1 MQTRRKI
8 VKSIGAAALLPAVDG
23 LRDQDRPSRKAC
35 KTVRLADQNGS
46 EVDYAAVWVA
56 ELKGYFEEEGIKI
69 ERKTYAN
76 GPSALLDINNLD
88 AVMAAIVPF
97 MQYVGARRRRAHR
110 HVGHQGQC
118 ADHRQEAVQVGQGSR
133 RQEGRNARH
142 RHDPRRRARLHPAV
156 EGIKY
161 EHVPAKITD
170 VAIMIQKGEVE
181 AFIGWEP
188 ASAAAV
194 AQAPDLLHYIQRLP
208 PIANSESL
216 QLAFTP
222 AYVKSNP
229 ETVEK
234 FVRATLRGI
243 EWIKANGKQKT
254 AELIAKKMNDPKSY
268 AVNLDALGSVDLTQP
283 RLDMPSTRSGS
294 RPSPSRARSPR
305 SSSRTWT
312 AGSAS
317 TSTTRSSTRP
327 RHRSRRS
334 RPRSAGRGRSIG
346 RARPASGTCGDQ
358 MRDVA
363 SRRHHAA
370 RCPPVPV
377 GDPHDDGAHAA
388 DCRATWT
395 ASASSASISPA
406 PSSSTSACAISR
418 RTPGSACG

>member
-1 MQTRRKI
+1 MHTRRKAMQT
-8 VKSIGAAALLPAVDG
+8 IGGAALLSAVATG
-23 LRDQDRPSRKAC
+23 LGARSAAAQAV

-56 ELKGYFEEEGIKI
+56 ELNGYYKDEGIQI

-97 MQYVGARRRRAHR
+97 MQYAARGGDIRIVMSVTKGNAPIIGKKQYKSVKDLDGKKVGTPGIGTIH
-110 HVGHQGQC
+110 
-118 ADHRQEAVQVGQGSR
+118 DAVLGYIQTSQ
-133 RQEGRNARH
+133 
-142 RHDPRRRARLHPAV
+142 
-156 EGIKY
+156 GIKFQ
-161 EHVPAKITD
+161 HVPAKITD

-243 EWIKANGKQKT
+243 EWIKANGNEKT
-254 AELIAKKMNDPKSY
+254 AELVARKMNDPKSY
-268 AVNLDALGSVDLTQP
+268 AVNLDALKSVDLTQP
-283 RLDMPSTRSGS
+283 RLDMPSTRI
-294 RPSPSRARSPR
+294 
-305 SSSRTWT
+305 WL
-312 AGSAS
+312 
-317 TSTTRSSTRP
+317 TTIAKQGKIP
-327 RHRSRRS
+327 
-334 RPRSAGRGRSIG
+334 AELVKDVDAWIG
-346 RARPASGTCGDQ
+346 KYLDYSFLDKAE
-358 MRDVA
+358 
-363 SRRHHAA
+363 AA
-370 RCPPVPV
+370 LKK
-377 GDPHDDGAHAA
+377 
-388 DCRATWT
+388 
-395 ASASSASISPA
+395 S
-406 PSSSTSACAISR
+406 
-418 RTPGSACG
+418 